1 MAGGIVQS
9 VDVYLYICL
18 IVTVFYQDQHVGA
31 SDRFVDDSL
40 VCKPAPIVSSHW
52 LHMLVAFR

>member
-1 MAGGIVQS
+1 MQS

-40 VCKPAPIVSSHW
+40 VCKPAPIVSSH
-52 LHMLVAFR
+52 